1 MLAFGKF
8 TTELPGGVER
18 RVDLAPEL
26 ALRIGNCRDNVRER
40 EVVTN
45 NQDIDITHGRLSSRR
60 HRTEDEGHADA
71 VCYGCQGL
79 FECLGHPESF
89 ADDAVKFSEY
99 RTMAIRLEVN
109 LTALDTSGENSG
121 PRKAFQISLNG
132 A

>member
-18 RVDLAPEL
+18 RVDLASEL
-26 ALRIGNCRDNVRER
+26 VLGLCDCRDDLRKR

-45 NQDIDITHGRLSSRR
+45 NQDIDITHGCLSSHR

-71 VCYGCQGL
+71 VRYRRQCL

-89 ADDAVKFSEY
+89 ADDAVKLREY
-99 RTMAIRLEVN
+99 RTLAIRLEVN
-109 LTALDTSGENSG
+109 LTTLDTSGDNS
-121 PRKAFQISLNG
+121 
-132 A
+132 